1 MADVY
6 VEPVSVRVTNPN
18 LNVGVLDVPD
28 SHPKVTLFDDKKASK
43 DVREVNHDVYM
54 VQRHNDPTKKRKVP
68 RGVWFILACT
78 AIAGVVFIVKH
89 FVKK

>member
-6 VEPVSVRVTNPN
+6 LEPVSVRVSNPN
-18 LNVGVLDVPD
+18 LNVGLLDAPD

-43 DVREVNHDVYM
+43 DVREINHDVYV

-68 RGVWFILACT
+68 RGVWFILASIAT
-78 AIAGVVFIVKH
+78 AGIVMFFKH